1 MKRKLKNILAML
13 LAVMLIFS
21 ATPATASAA
30 GRKPTPGKVTLTQIS
45 SPAYNKINIKWNRTS
60 NATHYKIY
68 YKKAGAGQWTSL
80 ATVSGSA
87 TSYTHTSSKSRP
99 VTPGQKYTYTVRG
112 YNSRYKTYGS
122 YDSRGLT
129 TYTKPATVKLNRAS
143 LGADKK
149 SVTVS
154 WNRAAGCNYYCVFRK
169 TPSTGWKRL
178 ANVRDPYTVYTDRN
192 PVKGQTNI
200 YTVRGYYSPTKT
212 YGNYNTR
219 GLSVNV
225 PKTGTPDK
233 PQKITPGPVT
243 LSKISA
249 PAYNKINIQW
259 KKASNATHY
268 KIYYK
273 KYGAASWTNLATV
286 SGNTSSYTH
295 TSSSTKPII
304 VGQKYTYTVKAY
316 NNRYNT
322 NGRYNSKGLTAS
334 TKLST
339 VKLRGASLS
348 GDKRS
353 VKVSWNPVP
362 GCNQYFVYRKT
373 PSTGWARIATL
384 KSNVTSYTDQRPV
397 SNNTNTYT
405 VRAQGGYITRRY
417 PQKTGTYNVQVR
429 EIKPQFLD
437 NPLYADSSL
446 NCCYETT
453 ASVRVTLKDYKK
465 SGVNWINGLIKKYT
479 KPGMTPK
486 EQFEAVIYGEFVNGS
501 RYRYPTTIRG
511 EEGYATMLKEQ
522 GAFWQ
527 NHQLNSFT
535 SPNLMYDIGQII
547 GYPVEIVSYDVSNP
561 DHDCVRGPDG
571 KLYSI
576 CPMVSTGQIDKEDI
590 EYIDFS
596 KY

>member
-1 MKRKLKNILAML
+1 MI
-13 LAVMLIFS
+13 
-21 ATPATASAA
+21 
-30 GRKPTPGKVTLTQIS
+30 KV
-45 SPAYNKINIKWNRTS
+45 
-60 NATHYKIY
+60 
-68 YKKAGAGQWTSL
+68 
-80 ATVSGSA
+80 
-87 TSYTHTSSKSRP
+87 
-99 VTPGQKYTYTVRG
+99 
-112 YNSRYKTYGS
+112 
-122 YDSRGLT
+122 
-129 TYTKPATVKLNRAS
+129 
-143 LGADKK
+143 
-149 SVTVS
+149 
-154 WNRAAGCNYYCVFRK
+154 
-169 TPSTGWKRL
+169 
-178 ANVRDPYTVYTDRN
+178 
-192 PVKGQTNI
+192 
-200 YTVRGYYSPTKT
+200 
-212 YGNYNTR
+212 
-219 GLSVNV
+219 
-225 PKTGTPDK
+225 
-233 PQKITPGPVT
+233 
-243 LSKISA
+243 
-249 PAYNKINIQW
+249 
-259 KKASNATHY
+259 
-268 KIYYK
+268 
-273 KYGAASWTNLATV
+273 
-286 SGNTSSYTH
+286 
-295 TSSSTKPII
+295 
-304 VGQKYTYTVKAY
+304 
-316 NNRYNT
+316 
-322 NGRYNSKGLTAS
+322 
-334 TKLST
+334 
-339 VKLRGASLS
+339 
-348 GDKRS
+348 
-353 VKVSWNPVP
+353 
-362 GCNQYFVYRKT
+362 
-373 PSTGWARIATL
+373 
-384 KSNVTSYTDQRPV
+384 
-397 SNNTNTYT
+397 
-405 VRAQGGYITRRY
+405 QGGYITRRF